1 MLPLFKESLGGVKI
15 MVDIKKIIEKGG
27 ETLTSELKVANIKNG
42 FMVSILGFEK
52 TFEYKETENINNY
65 VLDLQKKIGSKKG
78 YFIGFWTYKNQL
90 YVDLSINIIDKCEA
104 LEFGKKNKQLA
115 IYEVLTGEDIS
126 LKNYKFIT
134 YYTLYK
140 ELVNGD
146 YQVLKQTEQLE
157 VMREYLASY
166 NINYSYKVLTNK
178 CCLSIEDKKN
188 IGSDGRFK
196 IVKDFEV
203 VNCE

>member
-1 MLPLFKESLGGVKI
+1 
-15 MVDIKKIIEKGG
+15 MVDIKEVIKKRGA
-27 ETLTSELKVANIKNG
+27 TLTHDLEVTKIKKG
-42 FMVSILGFEK
+42 YFVSLLGFEK
-52 TFEYKETENINNY
+52 KFDCEDIKNINDY
-65 VLDLQKKIGSKKG
+65 ILKLQKKIENKED
-78 YFIGFWTYKNQL
+78 YFIGLWIYKREI
-90 YVDLSINIIDKCEA
+90 YVDISINILDKAEA

-115 IYEVLTGEDIS
+115 IYEVLTGANIS

-140 ELVNGD
+140 LLDNGD
-146 YQVLKQTEQLE
+146 YQILKQTEQLE
-157 VMREYLASY
+157 TMREYLANY

-188 IGSDGRFK
+188 IGSDGRLK
-196 IVKDFEV
+196 IVKDYEV

>member
-1 MLPLFKESLGGVKI
+1 MLPLFFENLGGVK
-15 MVDIKKIIEKGG
+15 MVDLKEIMKKGGATLTHDLRDAKIKKGY
-27 ETLTSELKVANIKNG
+27 
-42 FMVSILGFEK
+42 FVSLLGFEK
-52 TFEYKETENINNY
+52 KFDCKEVEDIDDY
-65 VLDLQKKIGSKKG
+65 VLKLQEKIKDKNG
-78 YFIGFWTYKNQL
+78 YYIGFWIYKNEV
-90 YVDLSINIIDKCEA
+90 YIDISIHILDKAEA
-104 LEFGKKNKQLA
+104 LEIGKKNKQIS
-115 IYEVLTGEDIS
+115 IYNIEYGNTIDI
-126 LKNYKFIT
+126 KDYKYIT

-140 ELVNGD
+140 LLDNGD

-188 IGSDGRFK
+188 LGSDGRFK

-203 VNCE
+203 VIN